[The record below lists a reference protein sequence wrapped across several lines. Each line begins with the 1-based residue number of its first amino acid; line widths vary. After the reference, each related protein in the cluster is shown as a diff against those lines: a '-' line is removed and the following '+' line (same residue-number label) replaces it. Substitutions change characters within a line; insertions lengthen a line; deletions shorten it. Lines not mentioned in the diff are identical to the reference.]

1 MIMAGLEFKGRSY
14 KPNQLI
20 SEDEIP
26 SKIPFKNVYF
36 TGIIRDEKGR
46 KMSKSLGN
54 SPDPLDLIAKY
65 GADGLRHGIMSIA
78 PKGQDIRFSE
88 ERIEQGRNFCNKLW
102 NVSRFRL
109 LSAPLEDNS
118 LVELI
123 VLRIDLGAV
132 NDDDKA
138 ILLRLVETL
147 DQVEKLYEEFEFNAV
162 LQSIYKFFWND
173 FCDWYVET
181 SKSRIQDSDVKNTCL
196 AVQDICLRHIL
207 LLLHPFT
214 PFISEELWFL
224 LGFSNGQSIQGVPPG
239 TGGELLQKIGIGGLT
254 LDKKVLDEMD
264 QIRDLVTSMRS
275 LKAERNLSNNRNV
288 AFSFYSDD
296 LKADVL
302 LRNKES
308 ILTTVGAAELNRVN
322 SQIDGMPAI
331 VTPLGSV
338 YLDLS
343 TGVDLKAERNRLE
356 KDLIHLEKVIHS
368 LKAKLSNND
377 FTNKAPQEVVEGARH
392 QLLENEAKLNE
403 TKDALRAMS

>member
-1 MIMAGLEFKGRSY
+1 M
-14 KPNQLI
+14 
-20 SEDEIP
+20 
-26 SKIPFKNVYF
+26 
-36 TGIIRDEKGR
+36 
-46 KMSKSLGN
+46 
-54 SPDPLDLIAKY
+54 
-65 GADGLRHGIMSIA
+65 
-78 PKGQDIRFSE
+78 
-88 ERIEQGRNFCNKLW
+88 
-102 NVSRFRL
+102 
-109 LSAPLEDNS
+109 
-118 LVELI
+118 
-123 VLRIDLGAV
+123 
-132 NDDDKA
+132 
-138 ILLRLVETL
+138 
-147 DQVEKLYEEFEFNAV
+147 
-162 LQSIYKFFWND
+162 
-173 FCDWYVET
+173 
-181 SKSRIQDSDVKNTCL
+181 
-196 AVQDICLRHIL
+196 QDICLRHIL

-224 LGFSNGQSIQGVPPG
+224 LGFSNGQSIQDVTPG

-288 AFSFYSDD
+288 AFSFFSDD

-343 TGVDLKAERNRLE
+343 TGVDLKAERSKLE
-356 KDLIHLEKVIHS
+356 KDLIHLEKVINS